1 VVSKADL
8 VIFVGSDTGDQVT
21 YTWRI
26 PRLGTA
32 VIQIDADAAE
42 LGRTYPGTLG
52 ILGDPKAS
60 LRGLLGFLDRDNR
73 KDQWMCHAQNIVA
86 EWKEE
91 RRALIASDAV
101 PIRGERLCWELTK
114 ILPSDAVLVA
124 DTGFSG
130 IWTGT
135 SVLLTERGQTYIRA
149 AGSLGWGFP
158 ASLGV
163 KCAVPDRPVIAFV
176 GDGGF
181 YYHLSELETA
191 ARWGIKTVTI
201 VNNNSALAQC
211 LPEVEQAYGTRS
223 GKPSDLMRFRDVDF
237 TRIAK
242 AMGCEGIRVERPDE
256 IGLALKTALAAEAPV
271 VVDVVTDPRV
281 QAPAPWLPE

>member
-1 VVSKADL
+1 
-8 VIFVGSDTGDQVT
+8 VGSDTGDQVT

-26 PRLGTA
+26 PRLGTT
-32 VIQIDADAAE
+32 VVQIDADATE
-42 LGRTYPGTLG
+42 LGRNYPGTLG
-52 ILGDPKAS
+52 ILGDPKVS
-60 LRGLLGFLDRDNR
+60 LSGLLGVLGRHER
-73 KDQWMCHAQNIVA
+73 KDQWMCRAQNIVA

-91 RRALIASDAV
+91 RRALMASGAV

-114 ILPSDAVLVA
+114 ILPSNAVLVA

-135 SVLLTERGQTYIRA
+135 SVLLTEPGQTYIRA

-163 KCAVPDRPVIAFV
+163 KCAAPDRPVIAFV

-223 GKPSDLMRFRDVDF
+223 GKPSDLMRFGDVDF
-237 TRIAK
+237 SRIAK

-256 IGLALKTALAAEAPV
+256 IGRALKTALAAEAPV
-271 VVDVVTDPRV
+271 VVEVVTDPRV
-281 QAPAPWLPE
+281 PAPVPWLPD